1 MFAVST
7 GYILWETPLQNGSA
21 ATNGESSYMEAG
33 SEQAEGENFK
43 IPTNALAPSPGTLPN
58 QTAESIR
65 AISDDVTEPSPDSEN
80 QYILAVRDWLNSLEP
95 EKREIARKIM
105 LDAHPVLHN
114 LRKAISEKKAQLAT
128 ISFGPNTKPEALTRI
143 GVELQK
149 LRFALQ
155 TELEKLKSRLAS
167 EAGVDVGL
175 PGNDIFWL
183 TLPASKKKWLL
194 TDKLSQAPLFY
205 TSGAF

>member
-1 MFAVST
+1 MRHSFFLAIKRLLFVISNCLSLVFAVST

-21 ATNGESSYMEAG
+21 ATSGESSY
-33 SEQAEGENFK
+33 
-43 IPTNALAPSPGTLPN
+43 
-58 QTAESIR
+58 AESIS
-65 AISDDVTEPSPDSEN
+65 AISDDGTEPSPDSEN

-114 LRKAISEKKAQLAT
+114 LRKAISEKKAQLAA

-175 PGNDIFWL
+175 AGKDIFWL
-183 TLPASKKKWLL
+183 TLPASKKK
-194 TDKLSQAPLFY
+194 
-205 TSGAF
+205 